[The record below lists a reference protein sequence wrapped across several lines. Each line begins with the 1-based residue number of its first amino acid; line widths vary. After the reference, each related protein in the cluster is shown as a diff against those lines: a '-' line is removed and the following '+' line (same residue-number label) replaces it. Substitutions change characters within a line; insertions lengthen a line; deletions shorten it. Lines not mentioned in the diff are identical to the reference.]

1 MSIMALQWEQEWVD
15 VEVVY
20 KGIKLRVKQD
30 KETKLYA
37 CPICGYEE
45 HASFFH
51 TVEDLLHHLL
61 SHVAGRDW
69 KRERIVVASVGEE
82 ESGAARL
89 SEGLEEED

>member
-1 MSIMALQWEQEWVD
+1 VNILALQWEQEWVD

-20 KGIKLRVKQD
+20 KGIRLRVKQD
-30 KETKLYA
+30 KKTKLYA

-61 SHVAGRDW
+61 SHVLGRDW
-69 KRERIVVASVGEE
+69 RRERVVVSVEEE
-82 ESGAARL
+82 ESGAAKL
-89 SEGLEEED
+89 SEGLEED

>member
-1 MSIMALQWEQEWVD
+1 MNILALQWEQEWVD

-20 KGIKLRVKQD
+20 KGIRLRVKQD
-30 KETKLYA
+30 KKTKLYA

-61 SHVAGRDW
+61 SHVLGRDW
-69 KRERIVVASVGEE
+69 RRERVVVSVEEEEE
-82 ESGAARL
+82 ESGAAKL
-89 SEGLEEED
+89 SEGLEED

>member
-1 MSIMALQWEQEWVD
+1 MNILALQWEQEWVD

-20 KGIKLRVKQD
+20 KGIRLRVKQD
-30 KETKLYA
+30 KKTKLYA

-61 SHVAGRDW
+61 SHVLGRDW
-69 KRERIVVASVGEE
+69 RRERVVVSVEEE
-82 ESGAARL
+82 ESGAAKL
-89 SEGLEEED
+89 SEGLEED

>member
-1 MSIMALQWEQEWVD
+1 VNILALQWEQEWVD

-20 KGIKLRVKQD
+20 KGIRLRVKQD
-30 KETKLYA
+30 KKTKLYA

-61 SHVAGRDW
+61 SHVLGRDW
-69 KRERIVVASVGEE
+69 RRERVVVSVEEEE
-82 ESGAARL
+82 ESGAAKL
-89 SEGLEEED
+89 SEGLEED

>member
-1 MSIMALQWEQEWVD
+1 MNILALQWEQEWVD

-20 KGIKLRVKQD
+20 KGIRLRVKQD
-30 KETKLYA
+30 KKTKLYA

-61 SHVAGRDW
+61 SHVLGRDW
-69 KRERIVVASVGEE
+69 RRERVVVSVEEEE
-82 ESGAARL
+82 ESGAAKL
-89 SEGLEEED
+89 SEGLEED